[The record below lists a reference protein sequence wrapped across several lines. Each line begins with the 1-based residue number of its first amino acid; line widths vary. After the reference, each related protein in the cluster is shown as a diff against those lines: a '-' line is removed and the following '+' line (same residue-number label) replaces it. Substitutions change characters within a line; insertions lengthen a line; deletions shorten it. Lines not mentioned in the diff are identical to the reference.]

1 MLIRGSKDG
10 FSAKDFH
17 SKCDGKDYTVAFIE
31 TKNGRRF
38 GGFTEVKWDQSQTWK
53 KGPNSFIFSL
63 DNKEIYYI
71 KNNEDCIYCYN
82 RENSN
87 FLAFGSG
94 HDFKLY
100 DNCNKNNNAYEHSG
114 GSYDTNGKKYPLV
127 GEEHFCVKDYEVFKI
142 YLNYNY

>member
-38 GGFTEVKWDQSQTWK
+38 GGFTEVKWDQSETWK

-71 KNNEDCIYCYN
+71 KNNEDCI
-82 RENSN
+82 
-87 FLAFGSG
+87 F
-94 HDFKLY
+94 
-100 DNCNKNNNAYEHSG
+100 
-114 GSYDTNGKKYPLV
+114 V
-127 GEEHFCVKDYEVFKI
+127 IIVKIQFF
-142 YLNYNY
+142 